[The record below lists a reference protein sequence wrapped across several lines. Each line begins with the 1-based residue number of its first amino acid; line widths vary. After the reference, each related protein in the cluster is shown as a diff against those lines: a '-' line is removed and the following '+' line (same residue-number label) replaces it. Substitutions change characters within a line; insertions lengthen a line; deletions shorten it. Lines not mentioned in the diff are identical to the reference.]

1 MSSEKQKPLDVENPQ
16 KTKANRFEL
25 LATLHLLKL
34 SGRFFTGLLL
44 FALVIFLSIYWL
56 KWRWFLWTNNSPW
69 YLYLSALNG
78 IVFLW
83 ALVGI
88 GIADS
93 LFTLPLFLRFSL
105 LAFQKKQDETKR
117 NFQSISLLLFLLS
130 HFAKQSSGFTSA
142 FFAVIVLSLGTLNLE
157 LQSNPLYWLN
167 LFPCIFAV
175 TFRAPRDPESFTLWV
190 ARYLYP
196 QRSLFFPL
204 SSKEE
209 LHEENATSS

>member
-1 MSSEKQKPLDVENPQ
+1 VSSEKQKPLDVENPQ

-83 ALVGI
+83 ALVVGSGSQI
-88 GIADS
+88 LSLLFRCFSVFLSS
-93 LFTLPLFLRFSL
+93 LFRKNRMKP
-105 LAFQKKQDETKR
+105 KETSR
-117 NFQSISLLLFLLS
+117 V
-130 HFAKQSSGFTSA
+130 SA
-142 FFAVIVLSLGTLNLE
+142 F
-157 LQSNPLYWLN
+157 
-167 LFPCIFAV
+167 
-175 TFRAPRDPESFTLWV
+175 SFF
-190 ARYLYP
+190 
-196 QRSLFFPL
+196 S
-204 SSKEE
+204 
-209 LHEENATSS
+209 